1 MSAIRGRIIV
11 IAEAMEPIHHGGEKS
26 GNEVLYRTHPVYV
39 DGLTEEVPIISGN
52 SLKHLNREGSSRF
65 ALAAM
70 GLDEKAAL
78 DESEINLLF
87 SGGTLTKSG
96 HSVRMDE
103 ARKVEEL
110 LPGLGLHGYACGNV
124 MQESQVNFG
133 TLELACDA
141 TAHKLKWMV
150 EKYTR
155 RHLDRFE
162 DPPDEFMASYFGTNH
177 EPSRRRS
184 MRELMHADVRA
195 DIEGAVSDDKDKG
208 AGDKK
213 RKSTQM
219 IFGYQC
225 LMPGSVLVGTISL
238 KNGVRERELQ
248 AFRSGF
254 CWPSEGVG
262 PNGGV
267 LLRFGG
273 KGATGHGLCEVRF
286 FGQTARGIE
295 PAEFVDTPAIA
306 PESGDEDLANYAA
319 FLQSNTSD
327 AKAALEDFLG

>member
-1 MSAIRGRIIV
+1 MSGIRGRIVV
-11 IAEAMEPIHHGGEKS
+11 IAKAIEPIHHGGDKS
-26 GNEVLYRTHPVYV
+26 GNEVLYRTQPIYT
-39 DGLTEEVPIISGN
+39 GGITEEVPIVSGN

-70 GLDEKAAL
+70 GLEDLTER
-78 DESEINLLF
+78 EINLLF

-96 HSVRMDE
+96 QSVRMDE
-103 ARKVEEL
+103 ARKVEEV

-141 TAHKLKWMV
+141 TRSKLGWLV
-150 EKYTR
+150 E
-155 RHLDRFE
+155 RHAPELMDRFE
-162 DPPDEFMASYFGTNH
+162 DTPDEYLSSYFGTNH

-184 MRELMHADVRA
+184 MRELMHPDVR
-195 DIEGAVSDDKDKG
+195 DEIEGAVSDDKDKG

-225 LMPGSVLVGTISL
+225 LMPGAVLVGTISL
-238 KNGVRERELQ
+238 KNGVKDRELQ
-248 AFRSGF
+248 ALRSGF
-254 CWPSEGVG
+254 SWASEGEG
-262 PNGGV
+262 PNGGA

-286 FGQTARGIE
+286 FGELARGIE
-295 PAEFVDTPAIA
+295 PPTFVDTPAIA
-306 PESGDEDLANYAA
+306 PSATDDDLSGYAEFLAN
-319 FLQSNTSD
+319 NTD
-327 AKAALEDFLG
+327 TAKSALEAFIK